1 MVRDV
6 GKSQDLCKKK
16 KVNLHAEK
24 SLSFRWLKVLDDVK
38 LWELAKKNK
47 RKSKVGWSNEV
58 LSGLLSKPPSF
69 PFIDGFISYLSFFR
83 VMSWFLMIKEK

>member
-38 LWELAKKNK
+38 LWELAKKK
-47 RKSKVGWSNEV
+47 
-58 LSGLLSKPPSF
+58 
-69 PFIDGFISYLSFFR
+69 
-83 VMSWFLMIKEK
+83 IKEKAKWGGATKSCQGCCQSRLRFLLLMVLFRISVFFELCLGF